1 MGKLKVEQ
9 LERGVAWLDT
19 GTFRSL
25 IQASHYVQ
33 TIEERQG
40 LGVGCIEAVAFSR
53 GFIDAEKLEEL
64 AQPLLKSGYGHYLMS
79 LIR

>member
-1 MGKLKVEQ
+1 M
-9 LERGVAWLDT
+9 AWLDT

-40 LGVGCIEAVAFSR
+40 LGVGCIEAVAYSR
-53 GFIDAEKLEEL
+53 GFIDSDKLKEL
-64 AQPLLKSGYGHYLMS
+64 AQPLLKSGYGSYLLS
-79 LIR
+79 LIQ